1 MKVIIGRYF
10 VDVNDNTIIDTQ
22 KEIWVRERVAVFTW
36 TDIDDNI
43 LEEKFSEI
51 YDLVKGTI
59 ENE

>member
-1 MKVIIGRYF
+1 MKVRIGRYF

>member
-1 MKVIIGRYF
+1 MKVRIGRYF

-22 KEIWVRERVAVFTW
+22 KEIWVRERVAAFTW